1 MTESDKLNRISGD
14 VLDAAIRIHS
24 ALGPGLNENVY
35 EIILARALVRKGY
48 RVERQKPL
56 SFDFEGMWFQDIC
69 RPDLIVDGAV
79 VVEVKS
85 AERLHPVFGKQVL
98 TYLRVGDYRLG
109 LVVNFGGA
117 LLKDN
122 FQRVVNGF

>member
-1 MTESDKLNRISGD
+1 MGDQDRLNRISGD
-14 VLDAAIRIHS
+14 VLDASIRIHER
-24 ALGPGLNENVY
+24 LGPGVNETVY

-69 RPDLIVDGAV
+69 RPDLIIESAV

-85 AERLHPVFGKQVL
+85 AEKLHPVFGKQVL
-98 TYLRVGDYRLG
+98 TYLRIGDYRLG

-122 FQRVVNGF
+122 FQRIVNKF